1 MVEIIVVVIIIAVLA
16 TMIVPKF
23 FGRVG
28 AAKQSAAKQKL
39 IEIEKAVD
47 TFRYDYERFPTSLDE
62 LVDRPADIAS
72 EKWQDPSL
80 KPKDLTD
87 PWGREFQYRCPGQ
100 HGKFDLYSLGADG
113 AEGGDGE
120 DADIVNW

>member
-28 AAKQSAAKQKL
+28 AAKQSAARQKL

-62 LVDRPADIAS
+62 LVGRPADISS

-80 KPKDLTD
+80 KPKDLID

-100 HGKFDLYSLGADG
+100 HGKFDLYCLGADG
-113 AEGGDGE
+113 AEGGEGE